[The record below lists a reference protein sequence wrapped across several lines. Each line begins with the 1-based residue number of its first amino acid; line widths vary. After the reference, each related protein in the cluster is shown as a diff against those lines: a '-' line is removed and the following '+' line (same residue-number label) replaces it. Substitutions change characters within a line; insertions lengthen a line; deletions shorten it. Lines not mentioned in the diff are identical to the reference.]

1 MQVGQHRSK
10 LLAPAQK
17 VSCSQ
22 VLHLSPIE
30 GGRQHLRRS
39 VCDLW
44 SIPTAECMPS
54 KWVEDGDPALD
65 STHVPVQHVLNHD
78 VLEAASTML

>member
-1 MQVGQHRSK
+1 MQVGQHRRK
-10 LLAPAQK
+10 LLAPAQE
-17 VSCSQ
+17 VSRGQ
-22 VLHLSPIE
+22 VLHLNTIE
-30 GGRQHLRRS
+30 GGSTWS
-39 VCDLW
+39 VRDLW
-44 SIPTAECMPS
+44 STPTAGCMPS